1 MGQFSKAN
9 VGLDFND
16 AIKKLC
22 GTFRTYRILN
32 TIAKFNVKL
41 YAIINS
47 RKNNVKHGL
56 NYLLYLFMISGGF
69 LKSPHI
75 LSYTYSQ
82 KQINRTL
89 RLHKFE

>member
-16 AIKKLC
+16 ANKKLC

-47 RKNNVKHGL
+47 RKNNS
-56 NYLLYLFMISGGF
+56 NMD
-69 LKSPHI
+69 
-75 LSYTYSQ
+75 
-82 KQINRTL
+82 
-89 RLHKFE
+89 

>member
-41 YAIINS
+41 YAIINHFDTA
-47 RKNNVKHGL
+47 KEL
-56 NYLLYLFMISGGF
+56 NIVQLQA
-69 LKSPHI
+69 LKFI
-75 LSYTYSQ
+75 LSGRNS
-82 KQINRTL
+82 L
-89 RLHKFE
+89 RARENPQFL